1 MKRDKEFDREESSAS
16 MIIAAVIIFI
26 TLCIIDYLLIF

>member
-1 MKRDKEFDREESSAS
+1 MKRENDFDREESSAG
-16 MIIAAVIIFI
+16 IISAAVIIFI